1 MKPDSDTLSA
11 LTTLRRLL
19 PRTAD
24 ALNLDLGAGLQPWCD
39 AVDRKLLPR
48 MAPEFP
54 LVAAICGGGSAGKS
68 TLFNRL
74 VGNPIS
80 PTGGRAGLNR
90 RVLVGLNSAHLQ
102 SQPFMTALGH
112 AFKGTWK
119 PLQSPDQLTTPGD
132 PLYWSGSQTPR
143 EVVVLD
149 TPDIDTGAGGQYL
162 NREAARQSLDAAD
175 LLIYIFTNATY
186 NNRDNTEFVAGLL
199 NTVGTRPCFLVYR
212 VYPAFTD
219 AEVGEHAR
227 TVAYNLYGAGFAR
240 HILGIFRADE
250 DNAVAAGEK
259 PIQLRPVDSRN
270 GDLTAALTAIDVQAL
285 RREVLGSVYSE
296 SVRQAK
302 NMVAMVKAAREEL
315 ERYLELFAEAQARCI
330 QTALSHFPTD
340 RVLRRFAEIWL
351 SGDPVHIKVMRRTGQ
366 VVEFPYKMIF
376 KAVRHLR
383 GNAPA
388 GEQPNKGVEPPATQ
402 FEIDLLAAANQLYQ
416 LSMDKQLQLD
426 HRSTEAHAAVHT
438 AQEALRQK
446 DWQQVLTHIAA
457 QKETLLNW
465 SDRLESELTA
475 LAEDLRSRMGFR
487 DQVRQTFAALLNV
500 IPATAAITYILHTG
514 DPVGAAGIKVKL
526 TGLFGL
532 RDLYA
537 LIAIPATSGMKKAD
551 QRQLEQMLAPVARTW
566 LAHKL
571 KAVQALFEEQ
581 ISGGVLACA
590 RAARQEAVELGT
602 QLERALAICK
612 ESH

>member
-1 MKPDSDTLSA
+1 VKPDFDTLSA

-19 PRTAD
+19 PRAAE
-24 ALNLDLGAGLQPWCD
+24 ALNLDLGPGLQPWCD

-68 TLFNRL
+68 TLFNSL

-90 RVLVGLNSAHLQ
+90 RVLVGLHSMHLQ
-102 SQPFMTALGH
+102 SQPFMTALGY

-132 PLYWSGSQTPR
+132 PLYWSDSRAPK

-199 NTVGTRPCFLVYR
+199 NAVGTRPCFLVYR
-212 VYPAFTD
+212 VYPAFND
-219 AEVGEHAR
+219 VEVGEHAR
-227 TVAYNLYGAGFAR
+227 TVARNLYGAGFAQ

-259 PIQLRPVDSRN
+259 PIQLRPVDSRHT
-270 GDLTAALTAIDVQAL
+270 DLTAALTAIDARAL

-296 SVRQAK
+296 SIRQAETMAATV
-302 NMVAMVKAAREEL
+302 NAAREEL
-315 ERYLELFAEAQARCI
+315 ERYLELFTEAQARCI

-351 SGDPVHIKVMRRTGQ
+351 AGDPVHIKVMRRTGQ
-366 VVEFPYKMIF
+366 VVEFPYKLIF
-376 KAVRHLR
+376 RAVHHLR
-383 GNAPA
+383 GSAPA
-388 GEQPNKGVEPPATQ
+388 AEPARGAEPPATQ

-416 LSMDKQLQLD
+416 LSMDTQLQVE
-426 HRSTEAHAAVHT
+426 HRSVEAHAAVHP
-438 AQEALRQK
+438 AQEALRRK

-465 SDRLESELTA
+465 SHRLESELTA
-475 LAEDLRSRMGFR
+475 LADDLRSRMGLR
-487 DQVRQTFAALLNV
+487 DQVRQTFAAMLNV

-532 RDLYA
+532 KDLYA

-551 QRQLEQMLAPVARTW
+551 QRQLEQLLAPVARTW

-571 KAVQALFEEQ
+571 EAVQTLFEEQ
-581 ISGGVLACA
+581 ISGGVLARA
-590 RAARQEAVELGT
+590 RDARQEAAEFGIQVE
-602 QLERALAICK
+602 QALAICK
-612 ESH
+612 EAR